1 MTPAGFW
8 LRFTQLRKENYCKQG
23 YFAAPTERYKAVAKA
38 PAYNF
43 FSYCYLIHSLR
54 SEVAQCTKFPGVIRG
69 TLRHWLRQ
77 SLRPFLRSRVF
88 ADLRDSWKVLFV
100 WFPRNKETRLNV
112 TVEGRN
118 KKRDITVYVQRT
130 AKVSWVLE
138 GKLLKHIAQK
148 EAGTCEASRILQT
161 WATLFGGVPTF
172 KWLGD
177 ISMVSPVSSA
187 GCHTGKVFRGI
198 S

>member
-1 MTPAGFW
+1 M
-8 LRFTQLRKENYCKQG
+8 
-23 YFAAPTERYKAVAKA
+23 
-38 PAYNF
+38 
-43 FSYCYLIHSLR
+43 
-54 SEVAQCTKFPGVIRG
+54 
-69 TLRHWLRQ
+69 
-77 SLRPFLRSRVF
+77 F

-161 WATLFGGVPTF
+161 
-172 KWLGD
+172 
-177 ISMVSPVSSA
+177 
-187 GCHTGKVFRGI
+187 
-198 S
+198 